1 VHWRSGLWVTQGGYE
16 YNLVLIASLL
26 ALAEERPGD
35 ISVDEALGIELTGFR
50 WSLAALGLG
59 AGASLTTMWLGS
71 HAPAPAE
78 ETPDRAA
85 EAATPIADDPV

>member
-1 VHWRSGLWVTQGGYE
+1 VTQGGYE
-16 YNLVLIASLL
+16 YNLVLIAGLL

-35 ISVDEALGIELTGFR
+35 ISFDAALGIQLTGFR

-59 AGASLTTMWLGS
+59 ASASLASMWLGS
-71 HAPAPAE
+71 HAPAGSE

-85 EAATPIADDPV
+85 EAATPISTDPA